1 MPASASLD
9 AFCTW
14 LKDTSFSVTLQSVEW
29 IVPAV
34 QTVHILAIGAVAG
47 AALAVAFRSLG
58 LSGRDRTT
66 SAVAAQFLPV
76 VWGALPVLLATGL
89 VLIVAEPARALE
101 NPVFWTKMSLLGTAM
116 VVTAVYH
123 LPLRRDPT
131 FWDGSLTRK
140 RATKVLAIASLLL
153 WTGIIFAGRWI
164 AYVDAT

>member
-1 MPASASLD
+1 MPAPASLD
-9 AFCTW
+9 AFCAW
-14 LKDTSFSVTLQSVEW
+14 LKETPLSVTLQSVEW
-29 IVPAV
+29 VVPAV
-34 QTVHILAIGAVAG
+34 QTVHILAIAAVAG

-58 LSGRDRTT
+58 LSARDRTT

-101 NPVFWTKMSLLGTAM
+101 NPVFWTKMTLLGTAI

-123 LPLRRDPT
+123 LPLRRDAA
-131 FWDGSLTRK
+131 FWDGSVTRK
-140 RATKVLAIASLLL
+140 RATKVLAITSLLL